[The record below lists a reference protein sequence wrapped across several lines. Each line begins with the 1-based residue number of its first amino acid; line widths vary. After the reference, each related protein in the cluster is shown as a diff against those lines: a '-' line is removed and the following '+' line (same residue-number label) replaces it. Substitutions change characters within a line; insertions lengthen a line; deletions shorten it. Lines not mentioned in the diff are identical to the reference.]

1 MLRSFLTWVSILV
14 MTTALAAC
22 CGSTACDCNDTYA
35 DAVGLRFDTLGT
47 SSSPAFKVSELRTVF
62 LVRRLLRPDAQQ
74 LLLADTVQLERTTA
88 RARQP
93 LILNNTTP
101 FTQSGNRKLDQYSYR
116 IYLAQSRTAK
126 THSFDYAIDSVQLRT
141 EYQADG
147 CCTCFNNTRKLVYVN
162 GSTSPVNLNDPQGEN
177 GLVALEV
184 RRKP

>member
-1 MLRSFLTWVSILV
+1 

-22 CGSTACDCNDTYA
+22 CGSTACDCNDTFA

-74 LLLADTVQLERTTA
+74 LLLADTVQLERTTLQ
-88 RARQP
+88 ARQP

-101 FTQSGNRKLDQYSYR
+101 FSQAGNRKLDQYAYR
-116 IYLAQSRTAK
+116 VYLAPTRTAK
-126 THSFDYAIDSVQLRT
+126 IHSFDYAIDSVQLTT

-162 GSTSPVNLNDPQGEN
+162 GSASPINLKDADGEN
-177 GLVALEV
+177 GLVELNV
-184 RRKP
+184 LRKP